1 MVGKKKFKEH
11 EMNNRVVTNMN
22 FYQKVRIPCDEDW
35 VCVVRSVISEFQKDY
50 A

>member
-1 MVGKKKFKEH
+1 MVAKKKFKEH

-22 FYQKVRIPCDEDW
+22 FYQKISMPCDEDL
-35 VCVVRSVISEFQKDY
+35 VCVVRSLISEFQKDD